1 MEDYASIMEDEEESN
16 LDIGKQKRAYN
27 IAQIYRCSNYE
38 ILKVSEFLTVHE
50 GLNEIIIPAECCDKI
65 ASFLSPRVNKV
76 YVSKFKQVKLSTT
89 CIDNIASYLPAISGP
104 PIYTIAHHLARESDE
119 QIHVLY
125 RNLCELFDGD
135 NDEFIRSRLCS
146 DFVVNDAKLYAG
158 VRHLNTQYMI
168 ESGTA
173 YKITFAK
180 GNISTTKFM
189 ELSDFGLNASKQ
201 ELAFLTKM
209 KEKLDRLTGRD
220 CIENE
225 WKNSEFCARERS
237 QMRLCYN
244 YLLQT
249 CLLVG

>member
-1 MEDYASIMEDEEESN
+1 MEDEEESN

-27 IAQIYRCSNYE
+27 IAQIYRCSNSE

-65 ASFLSPRVNKV
+65 ASFLSPRVNQV

-119 QIHVLY
+119 QIHVLLY
-125 RNLCELFDGD
+125 HTLCELFDGD
-135 NDEFIRSRLCS
+135 NDEFISSRLCS

-189 ELSDFGLNASKQ
+189 ELSDFGINASEQ

-209 KEKLDRLTGRD
+209 KEILDRLTGRD

-225 WKNSEFCARERS
+225 LKNSDFCATQRS
-237 QMRLCYN
+237 QMMLCYN

-249 CLLVG
+249 SLLVG

>member
-1 MEDYASIMEDEEESN
+1 MEDEEEPPI
-16 LDIGKQKRAYN
+16 DIVKQKRAYN
-27 IAQIYRCSNYE
+27 LAQMYRCLNSE
-38 ILKVSEFLTVHE
+38 ILKVSEYLTVHE
-50 GLNEIIIPAECCDKI
+50 GLNEQNVAAECCDKI
-65 ASFLSPRVNKV
+65 ASFLSPRVNQV

-89 CIDNIASYLPAISGP
+89 CIDKIASYLPAISGP

-125 RNLCELFDGD
+125 HTLCELFDGD
-135 NDEFIRSRLCS
+135 NDEFIRSRLCT
-146 DFVVNDAKLYAG
+146 DFVVNDAKLYEG
-158 VRHLNTQYMI
+158 VRYLNTQYMI

-189 ELSDFGLNASKQ
+189 ELSDFGLNASEQ

-220 CIENE
+220 CIENK
-225 WKNSEFCARERS
+225 WKISDFRARERN

-244 YLLQT
+244 FLLQT